1 MSGVPLRDRMIAVAR
16 RTLPRGMRD
25 WVVTTQRR
33 LGLQW
38 PRVGRVHFGDLR
50 RLTPISPVFALDR
63 GFPIERYYIEQFL
76 GRHRSDIRGR
86 ALEFG
91 DTFYL
96 DKFGG
101 TAVSAKEVFS
111 YVAAPG
117 AAIVGDLAGE
127 STLPEARYD
136 AIVCTQ
142 TIQMIYDIRHAVRR
156 LWSMLRPGGVLLL
169 TTHGIS
175 KVGRHLD
182 RDGWGEYWH
191 LTRQAARSLFED
203 AFPGQFS
210 VEAYGN
216 VLSATAALHGL
227 ASEELTPEE
236 LDHGDRDFDVIIGV
250 RAVRAA
256 EPAR

>member
-1 MSGVPLRDRMIAVAR
+1 MAGVPLRDRMIAAAR
-16 RTLPRGMRD
+16 KSLPRGVRD

-33 LGLQW
+33 FGLQW
-38 PRVGRVHFGDLR
+38 PRVGHVQFGDFR
-50 RLTPISPVFALDR
+50 RLAPISPVFALDR
-63 GFPIERYYIEQFL
+63 GFPIERYYIERFL
-76 GRHRSDIRGR
+76 DQHRTDIRGR

-101 TAVSAKEVFS
+101 AAVAQKDVFS
-111 YVAAPG
+111 YVSAPG
-117 AAIVGDLAGE
+117 ATIVADLTGNT
-127 STLPEARYD
+127 SLPEGAFD

-142 TIQMIYDIRHAVRR
+142 TIQMIFDVRLAVRR
-156 LWSMLRPGGVLLL
+156 LASMLRPGGVLLL

-203 AFPGQFS
+203 AFPGQFT
-210 VEAYGN
+210 VHGYGN
-216 VLSATAALHGL
+216 VLAATAALHGL
-227 ASEELTPEE
+227 ASAELTPEE
-236 LDHGDRDFDVIIGV
+236 LDYTDRDFDVIIGV
-250 RAVRAA
+250 RGVRAKD
-256 EPAR
+256 PA